1 LTGSCLPL
9 IVNLK
14 ILSAK
19 IFFEVTFV
27 AYGLVMLIARSY
39 CSDKLV
45 EQAVGMSSVAEIFQ
59 LRSEAF
65 FRDNEVHGF
74 SVEMLLFIY

>member
-1 LTGSCLPL
+1 M
-9 IVNLK
+9 VNLK
-14 ILSAK
+14 ILPAK

-27 AYGLVMLIARSY
+27 AYGLLMSIACY
-39 CSDKLV
+39 YHSDKLV

-65 FRDNEVHGF
+65 FRDNEVRGCF
-74 SVEMLLFIY
+74 CGC